1 MVSGL
6 KGNEDGTAKSCT
18 FVQQHRICTVGETIF
33 VTDATTGIV
42 ELITELSG
50 TTQFLKHP
58 GLLYDSFGITCK
70 GTIAQHI
77 TPQQMVQNTYLK
89 AAVSKVKEDNNLKV
103 TATTNA
109 PQGKVSQK
117 TQRSV
122 QLLLRGVNRLLENNT
137 INPEFA
143 KHIDWSSFLTTIAE
157 NLHAVSHFKHETFS
171 VLQYAMDFGTIS
183 KVSLKRIRK
192 RKASYFTHPVCVVL
206 PCSSNNFATQCR

>member
-1 MVSGL
+1 M
-6 KGNEDGTAKSCT
+6 K
-18 FVQQHRICTVGETIF
+18 
-33 VTDATTGIV
+33 
-42 ELITELSG
+42 LITELSG
-50 TTQFLKHP
+50 TTQFVKHL
-58 GLLYDSFGITCK
+58 GLLYHSFGITCK